1 MDIKLPPGSD
11 LTAPS
16 TIGLLVFAM
25 VKSCA
30 CGKVA
35 GGGPPP
41 DITSA
46 AFFSA
51 SSEHTNKLS
60 VGYTTHLYSAFST
73 KHENTSF
80 DIEYSI

>member
-1 MDIKLPPGSD
+1 MDIELPPGSD

-16 TIGLLVFAM
+16 ITGLLVFAM
-25 VKSCA
+25 VKSFA

-35 GGGPPP
+35 G

-60 VGYTTHLYSAFST
+60 VGYTSHLYSAFST

-80 DIEYSI
+80 DIKYSI